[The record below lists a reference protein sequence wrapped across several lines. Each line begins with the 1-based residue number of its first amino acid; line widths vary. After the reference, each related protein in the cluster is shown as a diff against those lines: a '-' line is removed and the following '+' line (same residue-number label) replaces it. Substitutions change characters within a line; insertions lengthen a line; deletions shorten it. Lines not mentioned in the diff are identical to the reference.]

1 MRLVAIFALHIHFKM
16 QVVFTDLRDIAV
28 APQAF
33 LAFGFNLARCMRL
46 VALVAIE
53 LHRGLIAILN
63 LDGLIND
70 LLFRL
75 EITDIHSPVG
85 NELLSDVLIG
95 AVTVEAFLPA
105 RSDILGAICMTVDAG
120 ESAHALTMHLFP
132 LVAFIAEFFRGE
144 EVMKAALVRLNLS
157 MALGTLNLL
166 HIDMLGMEQR
176 FVDFLARS
184 FSMTFVAYFLAYN
197 DFSMPLRN

>member
-1 MRLVAIFALHIHFKM
+1 MRLVAVFALHIHFKM
-16 QVVFTDLRDIAV
+16 QVVFTNLCYIAV

-46 VALVAIE
+46 MALVAIE

-63 LDGLIND
+63 LDGLINN

-75 EITDIHSPVG
+75 EIADIHGPVG

-95 AVTVEAFLPA
+95 AVAVEAFLPA
-105 RSDILGAICMTVDAG
+105 GSDILGAVCMTVDAG
-120 ESAHALTMHLFP
+120 EAAHALTMHLFP
-132 LVAFIAEFFRGE
+132 LVAFIAEFFRRK
-144 EVMKAALVRLNLS
+144 EVMEAALVRLDFS

-166 HIDMLGMEQR
+166 HINMLGMEQG
-176 FVDFLARS
+176 FVDFLARAL
-184 FSMTFVAYFLAYN
+184 SMTFVAYFLAYN
-197 DFSMPLRN
+197 YFPMPFRN